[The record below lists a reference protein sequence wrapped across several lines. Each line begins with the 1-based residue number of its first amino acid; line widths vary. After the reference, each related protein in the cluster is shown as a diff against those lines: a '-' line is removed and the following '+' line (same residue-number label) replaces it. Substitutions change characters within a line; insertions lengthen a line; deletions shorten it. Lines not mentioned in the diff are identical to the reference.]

1 MKSTPSPRVRFLA
14 VLALILC
21 AGVGAYLLLHGSG
34 SSGSTGTGTT
44 GTEAITNTTTH
55 AQTTTTSS
63 KKTHKRRH
71 KTPVEGVAALD
82 AALVAHPLVVVSVYA
97 RNVTTDTAA
106 MKEAKAGAA
115 EVGAGF
121 VAFDVYREK
130 LARQLATLLA
140 DSSQV
145 TNPEVLFFK
154 RPRTLAFTLRGFSDS
169 QVVAQAAQN
178 VFPHVEP
185 WVGQANRVCRQY
197 AASLATAMAKS
208 KSASTDTA
216 AGRNQSA
223 ASIEEVAGLLSKVT
237 KSLIAVRANASTAKD
252 YAQFVSDLQ
261 QLATD
266 LRSEAVALRRGDL
279 ASAKTI
285 AQKEVLLSSTT
296 DSLAANLQ
304 ITACAP

>member
-1 MKSTPSPRVRFLA
+1 MKSTPSPRVRLLA

-34 SSGSTGTGTT
+34 SSGSAGTGTT
-44 GTEAITNTTTH
+44 GTQAITHTTTH

-71 KTPVEGVAALD
+71 TTPLEGVAALD

-154 RPRTLAFTLRGFSDS
+154 RPRKLAFTLRGFSDS

-185 WVGQANRVCRQY
+185 WVGQANRVCRQF
-197 AASLATAMAKS
+197 AAPLATATAKS

-216 AGRNQSA
+216 AGRTQSA

-237 KSLIAVRANASTAKD
+237 KSLIAVRANASAAKD

-266 LRSEAVALRRGDL
+266 LRSEAAALRRGDL

-285 AQKEVLLSSTT
+285 TQKEVLLSSTT